1 MYEIHVLC
9 TDVCVLV
16 VQAYEIQEIVYFAEN
31 WKRIAGV
38 YLKCVNNFIIC
49 YMIKCNVYGGERKC
63 IQGFDGA
70 AWRKEM
76 QG

>member
-31 WKRIAGV
+31 
-38 YLKCVNNFIIC
+38 
-49 YMIKCNVYGGERKC
+49 
-63 IQGFDGA
+63 
-70 AWRKEM
+70 
-76 QG
+76 